1 MPDERAGNAGAAVQL
16 RLERQDDH
24 HVVHA
29 TLDPPHA
36 ARPPSPELRRDVI
49 DHATPGLLGH
59 TGEVEIEPGIVDQDD
74 EVERFLSENLSDG
87 KNPTGQGADRGRPD
101 DPDHVQVAEALHQLH
116 AGSLHAWAAY

>member
-1 MPDERAGNAGAAVQL
+1 MSDERAGNAGAAVQL

-29 TLDPPHA
+29 TLDRSHA

-74 EVERFLSENLSDG
+74 KVERFLLEYLSDG
-87 KNPTGQGADRGRPD
+87 KNPTGQGADRGRPG
-101 DPDHVQVAEALHQLH
+101 DPDHIQVAEALHHLNPY
-116 AGSLHAWAAY
+116 GLHAWPA